1 MFTKKKRQK
10 KMLISNVSVYSLPS
24 VISEEHLLNRCVFI
38 EWYDRQS
45 WLWSQAHSFS
55 VLLNFDAWH
64 GHFPYSLQC
73 LCLQSLTVLSL
84 FVVLLG
90 IVNYMK
96 QQADPNWK
104 PPPEAVVTLTK
115 ENFTETINSE
125 SLMLVEFYAPWYE
138 NQNFFSSFF

>member
-1 MFTKKKRQK
+1 MVWTTAIFK
-10 KMLISNVSVYSLPS
+10 
-24 VISEEHLLNRCVFI
+24 
-38 EWYDRQS
+38 
-45 WLWSQAHSFS
+45 
-55 VLLNFDAWH
+55 
-64 GHFPYSLQC
+64 LQC
-73 LCLQSLTVLSL
+73 LCLQSLIVLL
-84 FVVLLG
+84 LYVVLLG

-138 NQNFFSSFF
+138 NQNVFLFLTKWNPTWTDFTTADCNL